1 MGMRDRKDQL
11 RRRAAVLPRPCVPH
25 LVERF
30 LALPQVVKGNRI
42 MLFYGVGRELDTSP
56 IIGHLLN
63 AGKEVALP
71 VCLPGRRL
79 EARVV
84 SSMEDIEPGVFG
96 IPAPVQGCPV
106 VERDTLDVILV
117 PNLLCDHSGHR
128 LGFGGGYYDR
138 WLAGY
143 TGLSVAI
150 CPAERMVEEL
160 PQEDFDIPVR
170 LVLTD

>member
-1 MGMRDRKDQL
+1 MRDQKDRL
-11 RRRAAVLPRPCVPH
+11 RRRAASLPRPCVPH

-30 LALPQVVKGNRI
+30 LALPEVERAERV
-42 MLFYGVGRELDTSP
+42 MLFYGVGRELDTRP
-56 IIGHLLN
+56 ILERLLA
-63 AGKEVALP
+63 AGKGVALP

-79 EARVV
+79 EARLI
-84 SSMEDIEPGVFG
+84 SSMDDIEPGVFG
-96 IPAPVQGCPV
+96 IPAPVEGCPV
-106 VERDTLDVILV
+106 VERDELAVILV
-117 PNLLCDHSGHR
+117 PNLLCDRSGHR

-143 TGLSVAI
+143 PGLSVAI

-160 PQEDFDIPVR
+160 PREDFDIPVR